1 MDSIRHNL
9 LRLSLIG
16 IFGLAALSIAGAF
29 LGAERATLFF
39 NSLPMILVWIFLFVL
54 LAAGLFA
61 FPSIRRRPASF
72 AMHLGCVL
80 VIAGAMWGSPA
91 ARQVRAIW
99 RPDAPPAD
107 GFMLLKPGETSDR
120 LTDGTLSAAR
130 GKLPF
135 SLRLDEFHIEHY
147 PLDGDPWS
155 LNAGITVPGRGGV
168 DWLVQPLAWTDG
180 NWLDLPQCD
189 IRARLV
195 ARENSSTPGASPVFR
210 VELARGTDTVHRA
223 IGGDPMRS
231 FHQLPLA
238 PLFPEA
244 AYANR
249 SISLLVSR
257 AEPKVK
263 DYISR
268 VTVIRDG
275 QPAGQHAI
283 EVNHPLHVAGYH
295 IYQHSCDH
303 KGQTYTILHA
313 VADDGLFLV
322 YAGFLLLGVGVCIH
336 FWLLPMFPAR
346 GGAA

>member
-1 MDSIRHNL
+1 MDSVRHNL

-16 IFGLAALSIAGAF
+16 LFGLAALSVAGAF
-29 LGAERATLFF
+29 LGAERAALFF
-39 NSLPMILVWIFLFVL
+39 NSLPMIVVWIFLFVL
-54 LAAGLFA
+54 LTAGLFA
-61 FPSIRRRPASF
+61 FPALRRRPASF
-72 AMHLGCVL
+72 ALHLGCVL

-91 ARQVRAIW
+91 ARRLRAAL

-107 GFMLLKPGETSDR
+107 GFLLLKPGDTSDR
-120 LTDGTLSAAR
+120 LTDSSLSVER
-130 GKLPF
+130 GRLPF
-135 SLRLDEFHIEHY
+135 ALRLDEFRIEHY

-155 LNAGITVPGRGGV
+155 LTAGITVPGRGGV
-168 DWLVQPLAWTDG
+168 DWLIQPLAWANGD
-180 NWLDLPQCD
+180 WLDLPQCD

-195 ARENSSTPGASPVFR
+195 AREDPSAPGASPVFR
-210 VELARGTDTVHRA
+210 VELARGTDTVQRA

-263 DYISR
+263 DYFSR
-268 VTVIRDG
+268 VTVLRDG
-275 QPAGQHAI
+275 KPDREFTI
-283 EVNHPLHVAGYH
+283 EVNRPLHVGGYH
-295 IYQHSCDH
+295 LYQHSCDH

-322 YAGFLLLGVGVCIH
+322 YAGFLLLGIGICIH
-336 FWLLPMFPAR
+336 GWLLPAR